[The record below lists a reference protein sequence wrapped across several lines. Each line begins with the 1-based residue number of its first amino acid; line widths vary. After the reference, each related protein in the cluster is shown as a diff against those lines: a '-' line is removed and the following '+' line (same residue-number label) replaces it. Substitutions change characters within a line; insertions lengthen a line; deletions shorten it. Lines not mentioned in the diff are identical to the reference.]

1 MRAYRFVIALV
12 VVTGLVFLTAWV
24 MGWPA
29 ERAIYLA
36 PVIVIGFAAAAGLVI
51 LWGKVAIQQLRETRR
66 PRLVL
71 ALWIAGIGL
80 IVLLSVLGVEL
91 PREGELL
98 RACWPA
104 VRRPIHSPVRCGFLD
119 PTSGGPRMR
128 FSLTA
133 AAALAACV
141 AAFAAP

>member
-1 MRAYRFVIALV
+1 VRGFRYLVALG
-12 VVTGLVFLTAWV
+12 VVTGLVFLTAWF

-29 ERAIYLA
+29 ERAVYLA

-71 ALWIAGIGL
+71 ALWVAGIGL

-91 PREGELL
+91 PREG
-98 RACWPA
+98 
-104 VRRPIHSPVRCGFLD
+104 
-119 PTSGGPRMR
+119 
-128 FSLTA
+128 
-133 AAALAACV
+133 
-141 AAFAAP
+141 